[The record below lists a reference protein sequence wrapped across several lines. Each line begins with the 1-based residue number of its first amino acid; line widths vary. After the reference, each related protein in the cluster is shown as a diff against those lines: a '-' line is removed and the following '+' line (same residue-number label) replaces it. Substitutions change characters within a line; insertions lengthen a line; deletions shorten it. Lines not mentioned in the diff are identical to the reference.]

1 MIAMTPDDLLSVASG
16 GWGYV
21 EAEWIDGW
29 HLRAAEGFTHRAN
42 SAWPIPGPTPTP
54 VLAPSSGPI
63 PAPLSGPLSGPN
75 GSSPD
80 PSQTV
85 PRALPQTLRAVHAWY
100 AERDL
105 PALVQCIVGSDL
117 DYALVS
123 SGHANAVTTALRQS
137 APLNEVISTLSR
149 AASRGAGLSAA
160 AAAPGTTPRITTTLE
175 DRPDPNWLKLYRSGS
190 LPSVASRVLGAG
202 DPNVRFATVY
212 EGDDATGTPLA
223 IGRVVLAV
231 SPGAAGP
238 ARWAGLTAIET
249 APAARRRG
257 LAKLVIGELLAWA
270 GERGATDAYLEVAT
284 ANAPA
289 IALYESLGF
298 TTHHAYH
305 YRVIESSAA

>member
-42 SAWPIPGPTPTP
+42 SAWPIPGPP
-54 VLAPSSGPI
+54 SGPI
-63 PAPLSGPLSGPN
+63 SGPN
-75 GSSPD
+75 GSSPPD
-80 PSQTV
+80 PPQTV

-117 DYALVS
+117 DHALVS
-123 SGHANAVTTALRQS
+123 SGHSNAVTTALRQS
-137 APLNEVISTLSR
+137 ALLDEVISTLKQT
-149 AASRGAGLSAA
+149 ASRGAGLSAA
-160 AAAPGTTPRITTTLE
+160 ATPGTTPRITTTLE

-223 IGRVVLAV
+223 IGRVALAV

-257 LAKLVIGELLAWA
+257 LAKSVIGELLAWA

-289 IALYESLGF
+289 IALYQSLGF

-305 YRVIESSAA
+305 YRVIESSVA